1 MPEAL
6 WLTLQ
11 EGDLAREIP
20 ATELRVPRPPRTSQR
35 TRESGRFAFIQSDL
49 HFDGQQVKV
58 QIDRDRATDLG
69 IDMGHLAAALATML
83 SEARVNYFSLQADR

>member
-1 MPEAL
+1 MPGREAIRR
-6 WLTLQ
+6 
-11 EGDLAREIP
+11 ARPQPHIS
-20 ATELRVPRPPRTSQR
+20 LVFRPPRTSQR
-35 TRESGRFAFIQSDL
+35 TQESGRFAFIQSDL